1 VSRAFSSGKLS
12 ILTAIYLCHACSHHE
27 IEDGNA
33 WAGIELDIDA
43 RSDIWA
49 MGVCLFQLLTQDL
62 PYRAPKGQPRRNIA
76 GQVYYDRH
84 TPAPD
89 VRARAAE
96 RRAEL

>member
-1 VSRAFSSGKLS
+1 
-12 ILTAIYLCHACSHHE
+12 
-27 IEDGNA
+27 
-33 WAGIELDIDA
+33 
-43 RSDIWA
+43 